1 MSVVA
6 DSAITGDSMLLCL
19 AILCAA
25 IHEVASR
32 MNPRRTDASRIGR
45 HLEKQGATLLST
57 ERLKSSAAERHDVA
71 AHHLIIYRD
80 VHGYF
85 HQAECITDFGQGVY
99 FSNDTVV
106 APPQETEKNPAA
118 RIAELEAENA
128 ELRRTVALGKRNV

>member
-1 MSVVA
+1 MSLAA
-6 DSAITGDSMLLCL
+6 DSAITGDSIFLCL
-19 AILCAA
+19 VILCFA
-25 IHEVASR
+25 IQEVASR

-45 HLEKQGATLLST
+45 HLEKQGATLLSA

-85 HQAECITDFGQGVY
+85 HQAECITDFGRGVY

-106 APPQETEKNPAA
+106 APPQETKKDPAA

-128 ELRRTVALGKRNV
+128 ELRKALASRDG